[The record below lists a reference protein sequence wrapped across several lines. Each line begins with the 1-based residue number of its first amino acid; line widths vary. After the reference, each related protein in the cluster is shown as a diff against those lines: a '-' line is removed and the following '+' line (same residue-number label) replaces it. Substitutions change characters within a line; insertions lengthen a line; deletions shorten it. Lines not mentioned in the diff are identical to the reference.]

1 MELHGNFYNVCS
13 IIFCWLILDEAEAK
27 EKSAENADTVSF
39 DEIGGKSDYI
49 YAFFWEIRTNSVTVE
64 IYLFPPIV
72 FLDSWV
78 EAKPKSKKK
87 KARRDN

>member
-39 DEIGGKSDYI
+39 DEIGGKSDYR
-49 YAFFWEIRTNSVTVE
+49 YMLSFE
-64 IYLFPPIV
+64 
-72 FLDSWV
+72 
-78 EAKPKSKKK
+78 K
-87 KARRDN
+87 